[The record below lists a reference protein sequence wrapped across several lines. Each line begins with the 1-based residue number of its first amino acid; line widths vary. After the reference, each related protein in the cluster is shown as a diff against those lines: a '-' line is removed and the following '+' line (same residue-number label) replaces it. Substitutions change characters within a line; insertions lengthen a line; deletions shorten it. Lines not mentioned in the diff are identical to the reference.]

1 MHSINKNSV
10 LFAIL
15 GLLIFVFSSCSPDPI
30 FASIEKEIKLKDPS
44 LRGSITSL
52 VIVGSDLYASN
63 GYLYKRSNGVGN
75 WNSVSN
81 NISGRCANLATD
93 GTSLYALYTS
103 TDHKDGKVYQY
114 DGNWNPVSGLGDVVY
129 LSSGNG
135 RVFAF
140 AGSDSSYTAYTITG
154 TNATA
159 LSGTY
164 SEPVGNTVAS
174 GTSYFATISGV
185 YDQSGSLLT
194 GAPTSDIRGICSY
207 NSNLYVLT
215 TASVYQYDGTSTWTN
230 VAHSVSKPTS
240 IAFLDAGNSKRFV
253 LISGSFGYG
262 EVSIETNGEL
272 VSFQTPGTSSNS
284 SIPQDSYSQF
294 SGSVKKWTVTRI
306 FAISKDQLATQ
317 DPYVLYASVAN
328 TGYDGLWSFYPSEGN
343 WNRE

>member
-1 MHSINKNSV
+1 MHSINKNKAFFA
-10 LFAIL
+10 LF
-15 GLLIFVFSSCSPDPI
+15 GLITFLLSSCSPDPI

-93 GTSLYALYTS
+93 GSNLYALYTS
-103 TDHKDGKVYQY
+103 TDHENGKVYQVNNN
-114 DGNWNPVSGLGDVVY
+114 NWHEVSGLNNVTY

-135 RVFAF
+135 YVFAF

-154 TNATA
+154 AAATA

-164 SEPVGNTVAS
+164 SAPVGSSAS
-174 GTSYFATISGV
+174 HFATTSGV
-185 YDQSGSLLT
+185 FNQDGSAVS
-194 GAPTSDIRGICSY
+194 GAPTSNIRGICS
-207 NSNLYVLT
+207 NGSNLYVATNENLYRYNS
-215 TASVYQYDGTSTWTN
+215 SVWTS
-230 VAHSVSKPTS
+230 VPHSVANPTS
-240 IAFLDAGNSKRFV
+240 IAFLDAGNSKHFV
-253 LISGSFGYG
+253 LISGSLGYG
-262 EVSIETNGEL
+262 EVTVGSDGSLEA
-272 VSFQTPGTSSNS
+272 FQTPGTSDNS
-284 SIPQDSYSQF
+284 SIPQESSTQF
-294 SGSVKKWTVTRI
+294 SGSLKKWTVSRI
-306 FAISKDQLATQ
+306 FAVSKDQLSTQ